1 MKEFE
6 SLVDDLDGVNFDEF
20 GLTDE
25 DWEAMFSDGSWGDEL
40 QMDFSDQE
48 WAEFSALFEGT
59 DWKVGSKP

>member
-6 SLVDDLDGVNFDEF
+6 SLVDDLDGVNFDDF

-25 DWEAMFSDGSWGDEL
+25 DWESMFSDGSWEDEF

-59 DWKVGSKP
+59 DWKIGSKP